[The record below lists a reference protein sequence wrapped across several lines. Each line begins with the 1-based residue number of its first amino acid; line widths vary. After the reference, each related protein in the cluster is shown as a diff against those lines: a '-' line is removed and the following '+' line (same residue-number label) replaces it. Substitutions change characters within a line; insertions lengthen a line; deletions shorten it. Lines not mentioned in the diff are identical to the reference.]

1 MQAAAEYVIKK
12 LLSAGYQAYYVGGCV
27 RDRLLGIPFDDVDI
41 ATNAR
46 PESVIG
52 LFDKVIPSG
61 LKYGTVTV
69 LRAEQAIEV
78 TTYRRDYDYA
88 DGRRPTIVAFSDTLE
103 EDLVRRDFTI
113 NAMAM
118 SQDGALIDFF
128 GGQNDLELRIIR
140 TVGEPAERFKEDAL
154 RKLRAVRFAA
164 QKNFKLEA
172 ALFDELKRN
181 PTLEG
186 VSVERIF
193 EELNKILL
201 SNAAA
206 YGLNLLADCGLLFQI
221 YPKLADMVG
230 FDQCNPH
237 HKYDLFQHTLKVVE
251 GVPATLELRWAAL
264 LHDVGKLDTMTVGAD
279 GVGHFYGHQQQS
291 VVWAKRI
298 LKHFKASKALT
309 DSVVNLVDYHMY
321 KPVVKAKPIR
331 RWINKIGK
339 DNISDMIALMRAD
352 MIATGTLDGSF
363 CETLSAEVDS
373 VLTAGA
379 VFSRTD
385 LAVDGHDL
393 MAKFE
398 SLKEQPKLLKP
409 LFNSLVE
416 CCLEKP
422 EQNTKARLLKIAER
436 WLADHDG
443 QINHKK
449 E

>member
-1 MQAAAEYVIKK
+1 MRAAAEYVIKK
-12 LLSAGYQAYYVGGCV
+12 LLKAGYSAYYVGGCV
-27 RDRLLGIPFDDVDI
+27 RDSLLGIPFDDVDI

-46 PESVIG
+46 PEAVIE
-52 LFDKVIPSG
+52 LFDRVVPSG

-69 LRAEQAIEV
+69 LRDEQSIEV
-78 TTYRRDYDYA
+78 TTFRRDYDYV
-88 DGRRPTIVAFSDTLE
+88 DGRRPTAVAFSDTLE

-118 SQDGALIDFF
+118 SEDGALIDLFA
-128 GGQNDLELRIIR
+128 GREDLKRGIIR

-164 QKNFKLEA
+164 QKNFKLDKS
-172 ALFDELKRN
+172 LFDELKRN
-181 PTLEG
+181 PLLEG

-201 SNAAA
+201 SNAPA
-206 YGLNLLADCGLLFQI
+206 YGLNLLADCGLLLQI

-251 GVPATLELRWAAL
+251 AVPATLELRWAAL
-264 LHDVGKLDTMTVGAD
+264 LHDVGKLDTMTIGDD
-279 GVGHFYGHQQQS
+279 GIGHFYGHQQQS

-298 LKHFKASKALT
+298 LKHFKAPNALT

-339 DNISDMIALMRAD
+339 DSVPDMIALMRAD

-363 CETLSAEVDS
+363 CEELSAEVEG

-379 VFSRTD
+379 VFGRTD
-385 LAVDGHDL
+385 LAVNGHDL
-393 MAKFE
+393 MARFE
-398 SLKEQPKLLKP
+398 VLKAQPKLLKP
-409 LFNSLVE
+409 LLNELVE
-416 CCLEKP
+416 CCLERP
-422 EQNTKARLLKIAER
+422 QHNSKAQLLKIAENWIEGR
-436 WLADHDG
+436 AQQL
-443 QINHKK
+443 
-449 E
+449 

>member
-1 MQAAAEYVIKK
+1 MQAAAEYVIIK
-12 LLSAGYQAYYVGGCV
+12 LLKAGYQAYYVGGCV
-27 RDRLLGIPFDDVDI
+27 RDSLLGVSFDDVDI

-46 PESVIG
+46 PESVIE
-52 LFDKVIPSG
+52 LFDKVVPSG

-69 LRAEQAIEV
+69 LQDGQAIEV
-78 TTYRRDYDYA
+78 TTYRRDFDYE
-88 DGRRPTIVAFSDTLE
+88 DGRRPTTVAFSDRLE
-103 EDLVRRDFTI
+103 EDLIRRDFTI

-118 SQDGALIDFF
+118 SQGGMLIDLF
-128 GGQNDLELRIIR
+128 GGQRDLKLGIIR
-140 TVGEPAERFKEDAL
+140 TVGEPAERFREDAL

-164 QKNFKLEA
+164 QKNFKLDQS
-172 ALFDELKRN
+172 LFDELKRN
-181 PTLEG
+181 PFLNG
-186 VSVERIF
+186 VSAERIF

-201 SNAAA
+201 SEAPA
-206 YGLNLLADCGLLFQI
+206 YGLNLLADCGLLLQI

-230 FDQCNPH
+230 FDQRNPH
-237 HKYDLFQHTLKVVE
+237 HKYDLFQHTVKVVE
-251 GVPATLELRWAAL
+251 AVPASLELRWAAL
-264 LHDVGKLDTMTVGAD
+264 LHDVGKLDTMTIGAD

-339 DNISDMIALMRAD
+339 DSISDMIALMRAD

-363 CETLSAEVDS
+363 CEQLSAEVDG

-379 VFSRTD
+379 VFGRAD
-385 LAVDGHDL
+385 LAVNGHDL
-393 MAKFE
+393 MARFKV
-398 SLKEQPKLLKP
+398 LKEQPKLLKP
-409 LFNSLVE
+409 LLNWLVE

-422 EQNTKARLLKIAER
+422 EQNTKAQLLILTEN
-436 WLADHDG
+436 WL
-443 QINHKK
+443 K
-449 E
+449 EYDARP